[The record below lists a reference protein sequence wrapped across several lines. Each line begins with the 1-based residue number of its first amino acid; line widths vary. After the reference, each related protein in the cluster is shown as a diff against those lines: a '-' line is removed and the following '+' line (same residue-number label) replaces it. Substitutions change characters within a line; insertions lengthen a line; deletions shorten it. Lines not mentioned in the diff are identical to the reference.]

1 MGKPHRIAP
10 EIKEQILK
18 RIKDDGIPVAQAA
31 KDHGVHEA
39 TIYGWLST
47 GVAAIPTLRELRLL
61 KKENT
66 MLKEL
71 VGELT
76 VKLSHAQKKS

>member
-10 EIKEQILK
+10 DVKEQVLH
-18 RIKDDGIPVAQAA
+18 RIKDDGIPAAQLAEE
-31 KDHGVHEA
+31 HGISVY
-39 TIYGWLST
+39 TIYGWLSQK
-47 GVAAIPTLRELRLL
+47 VSSQPTLREYNKL

-71 VGELT
+71 VGDIT
-76 VKLSHAQKKS
+76 IKLSNAEKKS